1 MSITIEKE
9 TAGKYEE
16 KKSIFL
22 AYILKVNNVEEFN
35 KRLEELK
42 IQHSKARH
50 ILTTYRIDSA
60 KEAASED
67 KEPIKSSHIILE
79 ILKKNKLT
87 KIGVVLDRYY
97 GGILLGAS
105 NLEKAYIK
113 VFTEAMNQAK
123 KIDEKELPIY
133 KLEISNKDYSRLLKA
148 LSSDD
153 IVVSKEFYGPNVVLK
168 VAGPNIEQLFN
179 ELGCEHEDTYERKLF
194 AVSI

>member
-79 ILKKNKLT
+79 ILKKNNLT
-87 KIGVVLDRYY
+87 KIGVVLVRYY

-123 KIDEKELPIY
+123 KIDEEELPIY

-179 ELGCEHEDTYERKLF
+179 ELGCEYEDTYERKLF

>member
-50 ILTTYRIDSA
+50 ILTTYRIDYA

-79 ILKKNKLT
+79 ILKKNNLT
-87 KIGVVLDRYY
+87 KIGVVLVRYY

-123 KIDEKELPIY
+123 KIDVKELPIY

-153 IVVSKEFYGPNVVLK
+153 IVVSKEFHGPNVVLK

-179 ELGCEHEDTYERKLF
+179 KLGCEYEDTYERKLF

>member
-67 KEPIKSSHIILE
+67 KEPIKSSHINLE
-79 ILKKNKLT
+79 ILKKNNLT
-87 KIGVVLDRYY
+87 KIGVILVRYY

-179 ELGCEHEDTYERKLF
+179 ELGCEYEDTYERKLF

>member
-87 KIGVVLDRYY
+87 KIGVVLVRYY